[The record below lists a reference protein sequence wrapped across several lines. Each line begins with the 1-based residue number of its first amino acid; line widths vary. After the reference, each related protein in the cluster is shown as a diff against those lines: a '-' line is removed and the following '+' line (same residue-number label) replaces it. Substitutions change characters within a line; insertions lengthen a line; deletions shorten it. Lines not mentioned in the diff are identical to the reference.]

1 MLDAERSDSRNMF
14 LTRKQVVSVE
24 ESPPALGPCS
34 DSSNGSN
41 SEELEFDRESLPA
54 TISRMRVTP
63 LPSRIPSDLSAS
75 SEGNSNVKND
85 LEVAMVVKNDA
96 PSPKGKRK
104 KVRFDTITIRCMRL
118 IAGDHPSCMEGP
130 SVSNIVGLVTSDCL
144 LPFWT
149 MLTIFSC
156 NSPVNCWLEADP
168 GSYASHW
175 LLRATSID
183 TAFRIRDAIVWAWS
197 STPTKK
203 HWRKRRTNP
212 RITTRI

>member
-1 MLDAERSDSRNMF
+1 MLHSCEIHPLLEVPITTTHHSPLHTQYMSHQTTRKQSSTMLDAERSDSRNMF

-144 LPFWT
+144 LPF
-149 MLTIFSC
+149 
-156 NSPVNCWLEADP
+156 
-168 GSYASHW
+168 
-175 LLRATSID
+175 
-183 TAFRIRDAIVWAWS
+183 
-197 STPTKK
+197 
-203 HWRKRRTNP
+203 
-212 RITTRI
+212 